1 MIPLL
6 LAAALCLPPGMP
18 PLETL
23 HAVRGNVYT
32 IEGQRET
39 ERFMAVGTTYAA
51 DDGRAWTVFKM
62 LGAAAIVDDH
72 PEDETATAWWIDPG
86 LVTDDIPPKAQADAK
101 STCLFRRRGEST

>member
-39 ERFMAVGTTYAA
+39 ERFMALGTIYAA
-51 DDGRAWTVFKM
+51 EDGRAWRVFRM
-62 LGAAAIVDDH
+62 LGAVAIVDDH
-72 PEDETATAWWIDPG
+72 PEDADATAWWVDGG
-86 LVTDDIPPKAQADAK
+86 LVTDEIPPRVQPDPKP
-101 STCLFRRRGEST
+101 TCLWHRRGDRT